1 MSRNSAFGGFGGAEK
16 IKDPRPLHD
25 KSFVQQCIR
34 QLCEYLGENGFPSP
48 VTVKSL
54 QSPTSKEFLKI
65 FSFIYSF
72 LDPTFQMP
80 TSKIEEEI
88 PRILKD
94 LGYPFPISK
103 SSMYSVGAPHTWPQI
118 LGGLIWLIDS
128 VKLFDTMREQDLLFP
143 DFSDGGIE
151 TEDGIEFNK
160 DRLMTKKSEKLKLQ
174 TDLQKYQSYRS
185 NLESFKSNL
194 EQKLSAVSEELDGA
208 GLQIEALKQETGRL
222 QHIFENQKFSQADIE
237 RINHERNELQQT
249 ITNLNK
255 NLAEAEHHMWNEEI
269 ALAKSKEAVEAELA
283 KYHTL
288 ARKLKLIPAS
298 AENACGHDFE
308 IKFTIECGP
317 SRIGHYK
324 NQIHVSSMIADKAN
338 DLKLLKEQLR
348 KLDEQLE
355 QELLEAEREEHKWS
369 TELDSL
375 ESHKK
380 LLEKKV
386 TDGYDEAVEQLKATR
401 QEYHLVLQETSEERR
416 IVANNLSSILDI
428 VTNHVSF
435 VELRQ
440 NQLELQEVRLSHR
453 QLAARME
460 ELSEERSLQSL
471 GPTSTSLL
479 SEIEQTSANLEVHRN
494 RSTPI
499 RHNECRRLR
508 LQLWEA
514 FCQVRSLC
522 SHLRGNDVTD
532 SALSTDSSMDESSE
546 TSSAKDVPTGSLD
559 TALHELKRLTQN
571 LLDGNESTGSRR
583 SDEEA
588 LEEQV
593 RKLGEESRTLRELY
607 ESEQSKARAS
617 QEEALQLHNQATLL
631 SLEMSS
637 LKEERERLRAMTEEQ
652 EQSEQVQRAIHDR
665 DEAIAKY
672 ATPAAQRQLHTQT
685 TLEWHCLLKC
695 AQVMVL
701 V

>member
-1 MSRNSAFGGFGGAEK
+1 MNRASSSRQSLLPMRVTDNGRMSLATPQRASGAGMSRNSAFGGFGGAEK

-160 DRLMTKKSEKLKLQ
+160 LFISYTSKSYDRFMQGADTFEEEDAEFFPKLK
-174 TDLQKYQSYRS
+174 DLY
-185 NLESFKSNL
+185 NVDEAHLES
-194 EQKLSAVSEELDGA
+194 
-208 GLQIEALKQETGRL
+208 
-222 QHIFENQKFSQADIE
+222 
-237 RINHERNELQQT
+237 
-249 ITNLNK
+249 
-255 NLAEAEHHMWNEEI
+255 LAEKYKILTDEVERLE
-269 ALAKSKEAVEAELA
+269 KESQQVEAELA

-324 NQIHVSSMIADKAN
+324 NQIHTPLMNMISQVEEEINKLVPQKLSMVETS
-338 DLKLLKEQLR
+338 EQ
-348 KLDEQLE
+348 
-355 QELLEAEREEHKWS
+355 EAEREEHKWS

-435 VELRQ
+435 VEDHHKRVARDYQEAIKEDTLEQLREIVDKYH
-440 NQLELQEVRLSHR
+440 LVLQET
-453 QLAARME
+453 
-460 ELSEERSLQSL
+460 SEERRIVANNLSSILDIVTNHVSFVEFVVFAVMNKLYQRHCPAEFLTHTHTHHHRGSVAEVL
-471 GPTSTSLL
+471 SSSSNRLLAAISASDIYEGYLVYEKFMNKLYQRHCPAEFLTHTHTHHHRGSVAEVLSSSSNRLLAAISASDIYEGYLVYEKWSTRRASAQYTRVG
-479 SEIEQTSANLEVHRN
+479 EQ
-494 RSTPI
+494 
-499 RHNECRRLR
+499 LR
-508 LQLWEA
+508 LVIPAPVQCSVA
-514 FCQVRSLC
+514 CGGRLC
-522 SHLRGNDVTD
+522 KYENPIKWTEEEQAIKGLY
-532 SALSTDSSMDESSE
+532 SSWITENILAMARPSSE
-546 TSSAKDVPTGSLD
+546 
-559 TALHELKRLTQN
+559 
-571 LLDGNESTGSRR
+571 
-583 SDEEA
+583 
-588 LEEQV
+588 
-593 RKLGEESRTLRELY
+593 
-607 ESEQSKARAS
+607 
-617 QEEALQLHNQATLL
+617 
-631 SLEMSS
+631 
-637 LKEERERLRAMTEEQ
+637 
-652 EQSEQVQRAIHDR
+652 AIQQH
-665 DEAIAKY
+665 AIIQQFK
-672 ATPAAQRQLHTQT
+672 Q
-685 TLEWHCLLKC
+685 
-695 AQVMVL
+695 
-701 V
+701 

>member
-1 MSRNSAFGGFGGAEK
+1 MTLPAAGQQKSENKSITRKMNRASSSRQSLLPMRVTDNGRMSLATPQSKGPGFGKLNIAKPQSGTKERRTSFFGKRASGAGMSRNSAFGGFGGAEK

-160 DRLMTKKSEKLKLQ
+160 LFISYTSKSYDRFMQGADTFEEEDAEFFPKLKDLYNVDEAHLESLAEKYKILTDEVERLEKESQQDRLMTKKSEKLKLQ

-324 NQIHVSSMIADKAN
+324 NQIHTPLMNMISQVEEEINKLVPQKLSMVETSEQVSSMIADKAN

-355 QELLEAEREEHKWS
+355 QELHEAEREEHKWS

-435 VELRQ
+435 VEKFLQDHHKRVDRDYQ
-440 NQLELQEVRLSHR
+440 EAIKEDTLEQ
-453 QLAARME
+453 
-460 ELSEERSLQSL
+460 
-471 GPTSTSLL
+471 
-479 SEIEQTSANLEVHRN
+479 
-494 RSTPI
+494 
-499 RHNECRRLR
+499 
-508 LQLWEA
+508 
-514 FCQVRSLC
+514 
-522 SHLRGNDVTD
+522 
-532 SALSTDSSMDESSE
+532 
-546 TSSAKDVPTGSLD
+546 
-559 TALHELKRLTQN
+559 
-571 LLDGNESTGSRR
+571 
-583 SDEEA
+583 
-588 LEEQV
+588 
-593 RKLGEESRTLRELY
+593 LREIVDKY
-607 ESEQSKARAS
+607 IHKA
-617 QEEALQLHNQATLL
+617 N
-631 SLEMSS
+631 SL
-637 LKEERERLRAMTEEQ
+637 
-652 EQSEQVQRAIHDR
+652 
-665 DEAIAKY
+665 
-672 ATPAAQRQLHTQT
+672 
-685 TLEWHCLLKC
+685 
-695 AQVMVL
+695 
-701 V
+701 

>member
-160 DRLMTKKSEKLKLQ
+160 LFISYTSKSYDRFMQGADTFEEEDAEFFPKL
-174 TDLQKYQSYRS
+174 R
-185 NLESFKSNL
+185 
-194 EQKLSAVSEELDGA
+194 
-208 GLQIEALKQETGRL
+208 LQIEALKQETGRL

-324 NQIHVSSMIADKAN
+324 NQIHTPLMNMISQVEEEINKLVPQKLSMVETSEQVSSMIADKAN

-355 QELLEAEREEHKWS
+355 QELHEADREEHKWS

-435 VELRQ
+435 VEKEHMSTAFRSFIMNKLYQRHCPAEF
-440 NQLELQEVRLSHR
+440 LTHTHTHHHRGSVAEVLSSSSNRL
-453 QLAARME
+453 LAAISASDIYE
-460 ELSEERSLQSL
+460 GYLVYEKW
-471 GPTSTSLL
+471 STRRASAQYTRVG
-479 SEIEQTSANLEVHRN
+479 EQ
-494 RSTPI
+494 
-499 RHNECRRLR
+499 LR
-508 LQLWEA
+508 LVIPAPVQCSVA
-514 FCQVRSLC
+514 CGGCLC
-522 SHLRGNDVTD
+522 KYENPIKWTEEEQAIKGLY
-532 SALSTDSSMDESSE
+532 SSWITENILAMARPSSE
-546 TSSAKDVPTGSLD
+546 
-559 TALHELKRLTQN
+559 
-571 LLDGNESTGSRR
+571 
-583 SDEEA
+583 
-588 LEEQV
+588 
-593 RKLGEESRTLRELY
+593 
-607 ESEQSKARAS
+607 
-617 QEEALQLHNQATLL
+617 
-631 SLEMSS
+631 
-637 LKEERERLRAMTEEQ
+637 
-652 EQSEQVQRAIHDR
+652 AIQQH
-665 DEAIAKY
+665 AIIQQFK
-672 ATPAAQRQLHTQT
+672 Q
-685 TLEWHCLLKC
+685 
-695 AQVMVL
+695 
-701 V
+701 